1 MIQPDLINLHL
12 NEFCQEFHYYPF
24 AARLNRCLGSC
35 NTLNDLYNKVCV
47 PNKTEDLNLSVFNMD
62 NTVISCDEIIGSYD
76 QETKAVPTNFS
87 KKMQSVK

>member
-1 MIQPDLINLHL
+1 
-12 NEFCQEFHYYPF
+12 
-24 AARLNRCLGSC
+24 
-35 NTLNDLYNKVCV
+35 
-47 PNKTEDLNLSVFNMD
+47 MD